1 MSTTLSTRIK
11 KTVSRTAFATL
22 VGTAAL
28 AGSIGLASTANA
40 ELYGD
45 PEAAAQYW
53 QPQNYDNCALMA
65 VANVVGQLTGEMV
78 SEQEIIDLA
87 EDTPSQAHP
96 GSIYIEPADTTDAN
110 TGMGTDPL
118 DIVVLLDQFGVDAVI
133 TNEQLEDQAGG
144 GPTGME
150 ALADYL
156 DDGHKVIVGVN
167 AETIWDVAG
176 DRTYANHAVVVTGI
190 DTTERVVHLNDSGI
204 ENGRD
209 EQVSIETFVAAWAT
223 SDNTMIVTV
232 QTS

>member
-11 KTVSRTAFATL
+11 KTVSRTALATL
-22 VGTAAL
+22 VGAAAL
-28 AGSIGLASTANA
+28 AGSIGLASMANA

-45 PEAAAQYW
+45 PETAAEYW

-144 GPTGME
+144 TPTGME